1 MAAKVH
7 INQSCWKAIVTIAIV
22 FVIVIGIVTVIA
34 ITMVI
39 VITMVIIIA
48 IVIVTVIVLPNNQSI
63 NNAMLPGPAT
73 VPFLPS
79 SPSPLNGEPFFI
91 SFINTTRNIITIMIK
106 TSILTILTMTRY
118 LAICHPL
125 YSYTMAGLK
134 RTARL
139 ILINN

>member
-1 MAAKVH
+1 MAAKIH

-39 VITMVIIIA
+39 VITMVIIIT
-48 IVIVTVIVLPNNQSI
+48 IVIVSVIVLPNNQSI

-73 VPFLPS
+73 VRFLPS
-79 SPSPLNGEPFFI
+79 SPSLLNGEPFFI
-91 SFINTTRNIITIMIK
+91 NTTNIITVMIK
-106 TSILTILTMTRY
+106 TSIPTNLTMTRY

-139 ILINN
+139 ILIDN